1 MKKVYISVA
10 AACVLLIVIL
20 ATGIWKKVLYPNKEE
35 DLNTR
40 IIMPREAASFQGALA
55 ARETGRDESITT
67 KIPMDNGEVVIAVLN
82 LDSEEGITEEQF
94 VVFRYVHDAA
104 KPLYITCIGYDEQ
117 SRKYKRRWDA
127 PTSSTR
133 SETIS
138 LFTQDLIGDRNNCII
153 VTGMNN
159 KYEHTMTIFRQNSS
173 LPKEQPYKKIA
184 ELQIDGSIVI
194 QETTRSLA
202 YQQGIANGQSFNI
215 AAYGHDNSS
224 ANIMDQLETIY
235 SYSTSANQYERSNV
249 SRIPGVQIEQR
260 KVKEILSGTPGVFEN
275 FIHDLWYYVNPSG
288 TIDTK
293 QYIFFDPISREI
305 IFVGDEAQQVFQ
317 WHSSAPVARHGIYIR
332 SQNISITTLLRFIDV
347 KLESLDS
354 IKLSVFEDVRLKIIV
369 NTSWDG
375 TYRRAGAVKTEK
387 PKSSIKSSINALY
400 DSSLGKLR
408 FYDTGAYTLTTG
420 NTVKNGRYVF
430 YKVDENDLLELRP
443 DDTEN
448 KAAEGR
454 MVYKVETI
462 GNSALILSRVRL
474 GTTGILNTME
484 PPIMLTSIEPDH

>member
-1 MKKVYISVA
+1 MKKVYIGVA

-20 ATGIWKKVLYPNKEE
+20 ATGLWKKVLYPNKEE

-40 IIMPREAASFQGALA
+40 IIMPREAASFQGAQTA
-55 ARETGRDESITT
+55 QQTGRDESLTT

-94 VVFRYVHDAA
+94 VVYRYVHDAS
-104 KPLYITCIGYDEQ
+104 KPLYIACIGFDEQ

-138 LFTQDLIGDRNNCII
+138 LFMQDLIGDRNNCVII
-153 VTGMNN
+153 TGMNN
-159 KYEHTMTIFRQNSS
+159 KYEHTMTIFRRNNS

-202 YQQGIANGQSFNI
+202 YQQGITNGQSFNI
-215 AAYGHDNSS
+215 AAYGHDSAS

-235 SYSTSANQYERSNV
+235 SYSTTANQYERSNV

-260 KVKEILSGTPGVFEN
+260 RVREILSGAPGVFEN

-293 QYIFFDPISREI
+293 QYIFFDPVSREI

-317 WHSSAPVARHGIYIR
+317 WQKSMPTRWGLDIR
-332 SQNISITTLLRFIDV
+332 SQNISITTLVRIINIE
-347 KLESLDS
+347 LESLDS
-354 IKLSVFEDVRLKIIV
+354 VKLRVFEDVRLKIIV

-387 PKSSIKSSINALY
+387 PKSSIQSTINALY

-408 FYDTGAYTLTTG
+408 FYDSGAYTLTTG
-420 NTVKNGRYVF
+420 NTSKNGRYVF

-443 DDTEN
+443 DD
-448 KAAEGR
+448 AANEAHEGR
-454 MVYKVETI
+454 MVYKVEAI
-462 GNSALILSRVRL
+462 GNSALILTRVRL
-474 GTTGILNTME
+474 GTTGIQNTLE
-484 PPIMLTSIEPDH
+484 PPIMLTPMDM

>member
-1 MKKVYISVA
+1 MKKVYIVVA
-10 AACVLLIVIL
+10 AACVLLIVVL

-40 IIMPREAASFQGALA
+40 IIMPREAASFQGAQA
-55 ARETGRDESITT
+55 AHQTGRDESITT

-94 VVFRYVHDAA
+94 VVYRYVHDAA
-104 KPLYITCIGYDEQ
+104 KPLYIACIGYDEH

-138 LFTQDLIGDRNNCII
+138 LFMQDLIGDRNNCVII
-153 VTGMNN
+153 TGMNN
-159 KYEHTMTIFRQNSS
+159 KYEHTMTIFRRNSS
-173 LPKEQPYKKIA
+173 LSREQPYKKIA

-194 QETTRSLA
+194 QETTRSQA
-202 YQQGIANGQSFNI
+202 YQQGITNGQSFNI

-235 SYSTSANQYERSNV
+235 SYSTSTNQYERSNV

-260 KVKEILSGTPGVFEN
+260 RVREILSGAPGVFEN
-275 FIHDLWYYVNPSG
+275 FTHDLWYYVNPSG
-288 TIDTK
+288 TIETK
-293 QYIFFDPISREI
+293 QYIFFDPVSREI

-317 WHSSAPVARHGIYIR
+317 WQHSTPTRYGLYIR
-332 SQNISITTLLRFIDV
+332 SQNISITTLLRFIDIE
-347 KLESLDS
+347 LESIDS
-354 IKLSVFEDVRLKIIV
+354 IKLRVFEDVRLKIIV
-369 NTSWDG
+369 NTAWDG

-408 FYDTGAYTLTTG
+408 FYDSGAYTITTG
-420 NTVKNGRYVF
+420 NTSKNGRYVF

-443 DDTEN
+443 DDAVNE
-448 KAAEGR
+448 AHEGR
-454 MVYKVETI
+454 MVYKVEAI

-474 GTTGILNTME
+474 GTTGIQNTME
-484 PPIMLTSIEPDH
+484 PPIMLSPMEN

>member
-1 MKKVYISVA
+1 MKKVYIGVA
-10 AACVLLIVIL
+10 AACVLLIIIL
-20 ATGIWKKVLYPNKEE
+20 ATGLWKKVLYPNKEE

-40 IIMPREAASFQGALA
+40 IIMPREAASFQGVLA
-55 ARETGRDESITT
+55 SQQTGKDESLST
-67 KIPMDNGEVVIAVLN
+67 KITMDNGEVVIAVLN

-94 VVFRYVHDAA
+94 VVYRNVHDAS
-104 KPLYITCIGYDEQ
+104 KPLYIACIGYDEQ

-138 LFTQDLIGDRNNCII
+138 LFMKDLIGDRNNCVII
-153 VTGMNN
+153 TGMNN
-159 KYEHTMTIFRQNSS
+159 KYEHTMTIFRRNIS

-194 QETTRSLA
+194 QETSRSLA

-224 ANIMDQLETIY
+224 SNIMDQLETIY
-235 SYSTSANQYERSNV
+235 SFNASANQYERSHV
-249 SRIPGVQIEQR
+249 TRIPGVQIEQR
-260 KVKEILSGTPGVFEN
+260 RVREILSGAPGVFEN
-275 FIHDLWYYVNPSG
+275 FTHDLWYYVNPSG

-293 QYIFFDPISREI
+293 QYIFFDPVSREI

-317 WHSSAPVARHGIYIR
+317 WQHSTPTRYGLYIR
-332 SQNISITTLLRFIDV
+332 SQNISITTLLRFIDIE
-347 KLESLDS
+347 LETIDS
-354 IKLSVFEDVRLKIIV
+354 IKLRVFEDVRLKIIV
-369 NTSWDG
+369 NTIWDG

-408 FYDTGAYTLTTG
+408 FYDTGAYTITTG
-420 NTVKNGRYVF
+420 NTSKNGRYVF

-443 DDTEN
+443 DDSANE
-448 KAAEGR
+448 AHEGR
-454 MVYKVETI
+454 MVYKVEAI

-474 GTTGILNTME
+474 GTTGIQNTME
-484 PPIMLTSIEPDH
+484 PPIMLTPMEM

>member
-1 MKKVYISVA
+1 MKKVYIFVA
-10 AACVLLIVIL
+10 VACVLLIVIL
-20 ATGIWKKVLYPNKEE
+20 ATGVWKKVLYPNKEE

-40 IIMPREAASFQGALA
+40 IIMPREAASFQGTQA
-55 ARETGRDESITT
+55 AHQTRRDESLSV

-94 VVFRYVHDAA
+94 VVYRYVHDAA
-104 KPLYITCIGYDEQ
+104 KPLYIACIGYDEQ
-117 SRKYKRRWDA
+117 SKKYKRRWDA

-138 LFTQDLIGDRNNCII
+138 LFMQDLIGDRNNCVII
-153 VTGMNN
+153 TGMNN
-159 KYEHTMTIFRQNSS
+159 KYEHTMTIFRRNSS

-184 ELQIDGSIVI
+184 ELQIDGSIII

-202 YQQGIANGQSFNI
+202 YQQGITNGQSFNI

-235 SYSTSANQYERSNV
+235 SYSTSTNQYERSNV

-260 KVKEILSGTPGVFEN
+260 RVREILSGAPGVFEN
-275 FIHDLWYYVNPSG
+275 FTHDLWYYVNPSG

-293 QYIFFDPISREI
+293 QYIFFDPVSREI

-317 WHSSAPVARHGIYIR
+317 WQHSSPTRYGIYIR
-332 SQNISITTLLRFIDV
+332 SQNISITTLLRFIDIE
-347 KLESLDS
+347 LESIDS
-354 IKLSVFEDVRLKIIV
+354 IKLRVFEDVRLKIIV

-408 FYDTGAYTLTTG
+408 FYDTGTYTITTG
-420 NTVKNGRYVF
+420 NTVKNGKYVF

-443 DDTEN
+443 DDAGNE
-448 KAAEGR
+448 AREGR
-454 MVYKVETI
+454 MVYKVEAI

-474 GTTGILNTME
+474 GTTGIQNTME
-484 PPIMLTSIEPDH
+484 PPIMLSPIEN